1 MNYSDGQP
9 VMIGDAVTL
18 GEGVTGTVVCT
29 IDDKRGAPG
38 FPIADWEYLGR
49 GIMVESPQLGLVHVD
64 APDSDLVLVT
74 RGES

>member
-18 GEGVTGTVVCT
+18 GDGITGTVVCT
-29 IDDKRGAPG
+29 IDDKRGTPG

-49 GIMVESPQLGLVHVD
+49 GIILHSPEHGVIHLEVPD
-64 APDSDLVLVT
+64 ADLVLVA
-74 RGES
+74 RGAI